1 MKAIV
6 AIVTAVAALSA
17 PLAAQQEQK
26 PVPKGSVRVAIVG
39 CTKGYVFTAGRR
51 TEDDPGS
58 VNIPEGMHIRMN
70 GPKKLIGEIKAHEGS
85 RVAITGT
92 MKEGQF
98 RPGGVGLGGGVRVG
112 PSPSPGSGFGNP
124 IADQIMID
132 VEGWR
137 PAVGDCRL

>member
-6 AIVTAVAALSA
+6 AIIGAVVAFSA
-17 PLAAQQEQK
+17 SLAAQQEQK
-26 PVPKGSVRVAIVG
+26 PVPKGVVRVSIVG

-51 TEDDPGS
+51 TDDDPGS

-112 PSPSPGSGFGNP
+112 PSGSPGAGFGNP